1 MTDTIKRKIWDLV
14 WPQIEALDRAGDIAE
29 RNLLEAEVEN
39 LILEI
44 ESEEDD
50 IRESAISNSYDIGW
64 DNGFDASQEEIA
76 DLTETMNDVI
86 DSLQDMI
93 SKLKERQK

>member
-29 RNLLEAEVEN
+29 RNLLEAEVED

-44 ESEEDD
+44 ESEEDE

-64 DNGFDASQEEIA
+64 DNGYSASQEELV
-76 DLTETMNDVI
+76 DLTETMKDVADI
-86 DSLQDMI
+86 LQDMI
-93 SKLKERQK
+93 SKLKGR